1 MKIVVE
7 EHPIKYG
14 ALVKEGCKSIKT
26 FLLILSLFHSVIGSL
41 LGYLCDEMDKSS
53 LEKCRCYNT
62 LKSQNSETPLRSLYT
77 FGLFILSM
85 IARYRKSPFV
95 SFLSTPR
102 DRDYY
107 FTSLARLCVYPIYLF
122 LFCLSSVYAVYF
134 DFL

>member
-7 EHPIKYG
+7 EHPIKYD

-26 FLLILSLFHSVIGSL
+26 FLLILALFHSVTGSR
-41 LGYLCDEMDKSS
+41 LGYLGDEMDKS
-53 LEKCRCYNT
+53 LLKKCRCYNT
-62 LKSQNSETPLRSLYT
+62 LKSQNFEIPLRSLHT
-77 FGLFILSM
+77 FGLYILSM

-95 SFLSTPR
+95 SFLSTPL
-102 DRDYY
+102 DMDYY
-107 FTSLARLCVYPIYLF
+107 FTSLAHLCVYLIYLF